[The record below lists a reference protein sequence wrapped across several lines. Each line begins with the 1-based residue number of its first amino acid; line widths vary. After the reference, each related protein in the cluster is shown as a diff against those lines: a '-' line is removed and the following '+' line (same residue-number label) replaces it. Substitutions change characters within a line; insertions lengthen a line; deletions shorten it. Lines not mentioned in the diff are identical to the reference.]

1 MAKQEPPL
9 SFRANEEDKSI
20 LEYLQN
26 RLGVSSIAQVIKIA
40 IRRLRDS
47 EKRLE
52 RR

>member
-1 MAKQEPPL
+1 MPKQEPPL
-9 SFRANEEDKSI
+9 CFRANEEDKSI
-20 LEYLQN
+20 LEYLKN

-52 RR
+52 KR